1 MNSPVVKSLAIRKK
15 AKELNLSYE
24 LVDQFNLF
32 KEKNVV
38 WCGVVSDNVRK
49 EKKVKSQ
56 WIESKGMHRKYQ
68 SSLQTTKVWR
78 F

>member
-15 AKELNLSYE
+15 AKELNLSYQH
-24 LVDQFNLF
+24 VDQFNLF

-56 WIESKGMHRKYQ
+56 
-68 SSLQTTKVWR
+68 
-78 F
+78 